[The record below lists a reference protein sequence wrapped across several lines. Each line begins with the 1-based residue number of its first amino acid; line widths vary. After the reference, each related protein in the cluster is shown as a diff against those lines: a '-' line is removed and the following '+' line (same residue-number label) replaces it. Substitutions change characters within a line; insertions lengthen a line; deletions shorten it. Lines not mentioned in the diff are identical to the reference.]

1 MTRRLLSGQ
10 FVIGASSFNRHS
22 AFGIRH
28 WCRDGSRSLCGGI
41 PALSHGGA
49 QRFATHVESLPKI
62 ARCLSW
68 RKQNAVEEMLSR
80 RFSRLSLLAHETR
93 AGPLLCPAA
102 IFRAPDFLP
111 VPG

>member
-10 FVIGASSFNRHS
+10 FVIGASSFIRHS
-22 AFGIRH
+22 SFVIRH
-28 WCRDGSRSLCGGI
+28 WCRDRSRFAHGGI

-62 ARCLSW
+62 ARCVSW
-68 RKQNAVEEMLSR
+68 RKQNPLEEMHGR
-80 RFSRLSLLAHETR
+80 RFPGLSLLAHETR

-102 IFRAPDFLP
+102 IFRAPDFLQ